1 MRRPEL
7 LLGLLLLAIGCT
19 PTIPENK
26 LPVLGRTELVERIEN
41 GQVFY
46 DTLQHKVKNFAF
58 LNQDSVIVTN
68 QTFVDKVYVTDFFF
82 TTCPTIC
89 PKMKQ
94 QMLRVY
100 DEYESN
106 PEVAILS
113 HTIDPKHDTVAVLR
127 DYAARLG
134 VSSDKWHFVTGDK
147 DDIYEISE
155 SSYMVTAA
163 EDANEPGGY
172 IHSGAFLLVDKE
184 RRIRG
189 VYDGTVP
196 EQVDLL
202 IKDIDRLLKE
212 TQG

>member
-1 MRRPEL
+1 
-7 LLGLLLLAIGCT
+7 
-19 PTIPENK
+19 
-26 LPVLGRTELVERIEN
+26 
-41 GQVFY
+41 
-46 DTLQHKVKNFAF
+46 
-58 LNQDSVIVTN
+58 
-68 QTFVDKVYVTDFFF
+68 
-82 TTCPTIC
+82 
-89 PKMKQ
+89 
-94 QMLRVY
+94 MLRIY

-127 DYAARLG
+127 DYAERLG
-134 VSSDKWHFVTGDK
+134 VSSTKWHFVTGDQ

-163 EDANEPGGY
+163 EDSNEPGGY

-202 IKDIDRLLKE
+202 IKDINRLLKE